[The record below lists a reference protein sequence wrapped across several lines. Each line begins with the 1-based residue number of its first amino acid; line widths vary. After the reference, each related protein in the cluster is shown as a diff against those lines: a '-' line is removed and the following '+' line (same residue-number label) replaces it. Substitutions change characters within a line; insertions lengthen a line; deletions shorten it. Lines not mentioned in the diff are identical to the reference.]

1 MKIFSVDV
9 NMFGTV
15 YVRADTVEEATA
27 IVDKEWRHCS
37 VELAED
43 EIAYDG
49 KSFLSASIS
58 IDTRDAR
65 KLEEYCDEDEF
76 TWPERDDA

>member
-15 YVRADTVEEATA
+15 YVRAETPEEATV
-27 IVDKEWRHCS
+27 IVDKEWRQTS

-43 EIAYDG
+43 EVAYDG
-49 KSFLSASIS
+49 RSFLSASIS
-58 IDTRDAR
+58 IESRDAR
-65 KLEEYCDEDEF
+65 RLEEFCDEADF
-76 TWPERDDA
+76 TWPERDDT